1 MILFI
6 WLRFLEQN
14 RATDEVPS
22 NTGNSLTHDG
32 SEWSGGGYLRGGE
45 GEGVGGGGE
54 DHSLRERSFRTSTE
68 DPYPVT
74 DVISAAIH
82 S

>member
-1 MILFI
+1 MIL
-6 WLRFLEQN
+6 LRFLEQN
-14 RATDEVPS
+14 RATDEVS
-22 NTGNSLTHDG
+22 RNTGNSLTHDG
-32 SEWSGGGYLRGGE
+32 SEWPGGGYLRGE

-54 DHSLRERSFRTSTE
+54 DHSLRTRSFLETVATE

-74 DVISAAIH
+74 NVVSAAIH